1 MPLLLAGK
9 SSLSVA
15 LLRLTPLSSG
25 HITIDGV
32 DISTLGLRTLRRAIT
47 FIPQDAILWTGS
59 LRSNL
64 DPFGEHTDAELEL
77 VLAEVDW
84 HRLAGSGEGVHHQ
97 VAEAGAN
104 LSSGTRQLVM
114 LARALLR
121 GSKLLLLDEA
131 TANVDF
137 ATDAVIQRVLRSR
150 FPHST
155 ILTIAHRLDTII
167 DYDLLLLMAAGC
179 VAESGRPAE
188 LLERPDSMFSALVG
202 TGAAAERL
210 RAAAQLGSIK
220 VSAGA
225 VSQGKCE
232 PLIT

>member
-1 MPLLLAGK
+1 MLLLLAGK

-188 LLERPDSMFSALVG
+188 LLERPESMFSALVG

-210 RAAAQLGSIK
+210 RAAAKSRLAPVQ
-220 VSAGA
+220 
-225 VSQGKCE
+225 
-232 PLIT
+232 